1 MSIRIGTDETPGT
14 GARPV
19 FVDDS
24 GRRRAWLRVAGRVA
38 VVLLAVY
45 AALVAIGLTGNLSF
59 PVVHLGAAGR
69 PPVHL
74 RRTALPGVGPRSALR
89 AAPAPSRPG
98 RGVPAAADQLA
109 GTPRDGTV
117 EPRAVAV
124 AAPGETT
131 PSSVATVPAVQSG
144 TSQTLTTTTVAAPPT
159 TVTSVPGNTHGQ
171 LTRQGHGPPTSGPG
185 KGKGP

>member
-24 GRRRAWLRVAGRVA
+24 GRRRAWLRVAGRAA

-74 RRTALPGVGPRSALR
+74 RRTALPDAGHRSASR
-89 AAPAPSRPG
+89 AAPALSLSG
-98 RGVPAAADQLA
+98 RGVPPADEQLTGA
-109 GTPRDGTV
+109 PHDGTV
-117 EPRAVAV
+117 QPRAVMV
-124 AAPGETT
+124 AAPGQTT
-131 PSSVATVPAVQSG
+131 PSSGAIVSVQSG
-144 TSQTLTTTTVAAPPT
+144 VSQTITTTTVAAPPT
-159 TVTSVPGNTHGQ
+159 TVAPGSGNTHGQ
-171 LTRQGHGPPTSGPG
+171 LTRHGHGPPTSAPG